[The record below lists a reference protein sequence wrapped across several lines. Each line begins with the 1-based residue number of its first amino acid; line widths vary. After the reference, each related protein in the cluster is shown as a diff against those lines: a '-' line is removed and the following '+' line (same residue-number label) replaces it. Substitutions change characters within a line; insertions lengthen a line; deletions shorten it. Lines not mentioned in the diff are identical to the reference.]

1 MALQL
6 TTTVLQSAD
15 GSYNP
20 DYPAGDKPV
29 TSWQLPMASRV
40 GQKLPLSLIAPQ
52 SDASTPAF
60 AAHRKASTNHD
71 YTTRVAVQGGEMPFR
86 MTFIQSPIGATISG
100 EFDIAEDSIVSG
112 TYVHTRPEDY
122 GVVTWPNASGTGTFE
137 VLIEDQSGATTTALW
152 TRDR

>member
-1 MALQL
+1 
-6 TTTVLQSAD
+6 
-15 GSYNP
+15 
-20 DYPAGDKPV
+20 
-29 TSWQLPMASRV
+29 
-40 GQKLPLSLIAPQ
+40 
-52 SDASTPAF
+52 
-60 AAHRKASTNHD
+60 
-71 YTTRVAVQGGEMPFR
+71 MPFR

-152 TRDR
+152 TVETDDTAFVYLDAVDGDDSNDGSFASPSNVS